1 MEVQTL
7 IQISGLQI
15 HRGNRLIIS
24 DFDFELSEGEV
35 VTLVGPNGCGKTTLL
50 ESSAGMHTIS
60 SGSIYW
66 RDDLSGMKLV
76 RDSDG
81 RRNPLPPMGLT
92 LQKNGISGE
101 ETVQER
107 METVLAV
114 SGCEFNDLKVQELL
128 DCWGLKHR
136 SSDRVSQLS
145 GGLARRLSVLSGLAP
160 ALLSKKSRVVLL
172 DEPSEGLD
180 KSAKLLLINWLRA
193 LILRG
198 HGIIV
203 ATHDSDLIS
212 IANRILKFSNEKEV
226 NLSHQSQPES
236 DFIIP
241 NATNNIPIKKVS
253 SLFNWA
259 YRMEKRNPID
269 TINRLI
275 PAILALLLSHAL
287 VSEDEISIVGTD
299 FFSALILLPSFI
311 SVVIPPALIS
321 RYAEENCGRWWSA
334 VIGPK
339 FRLSSS
345 IIGSSIL
352 LPLPLIYLSWF
363 ILSDNLVSANDSVF
377 YWLWLPCLVM
387 YFVAIA
393 ASSLHLLV
401 SDLRRSGASVVS
413 LLLLVLVWPFIE
425 LVDSL
430 EMIILNGMTWG
441 ISLDEPIL
449 MMFLAVI
456 ISLSVWVVS
465 VYLPE
470 A

>member
-1 MEVQTL
+1 
-7 IQISGLQI
+7 
-15 HRGNRLIIS
+15 
-24 DFDFELSEGEV
+24 
-35 VTLVGPNGCGKTTLL
+35 
-50 ESSAGMHTIS
+50 
-60 SGSIYW
+60 
-66 RDDLSGMKLV
+66 MK
-76 RDSDG
+76 
-81 RRNPLPPMGLT
+81 
-92 LQKNGISGE
+92 
-101 ETVQER
+101 
-107 METVLAV
+107 TVLTV
-114 SGCEFNDLKVQELL
+114 SGCNFDDIKVQELL

-193 LILRG
+193 LISRG

-212 IANRILKFSNEKEV
+212 IADRILKFSNGKEV
-226 NLSHQSQPES
+226 NLSSQPQPES

-241 NATNNIPIKKVS
+241 NSTNNVPIKKVS

-334 VIGPK
+334 IIGPK

-352 LPLPLIYLSWF
+352 LPIPLIYLSWF
-363 ILSDNLVSANDSVF
+363 ILSDNLASVDDSVV

-430 EMIILNGMTWG
+430 EMIILNGMSWG
-441 ISLDEPIL
+441 FSLEEPIF
-449 MMFLAVI
+449 MMFLAGT
-456 ISLSVWVVS
+456 ISLLVWIVS

>member
-7 IQISGLQI
+7 IQISGLEI

-107 METVLAV
+107 MKTVLTV
-114 SGCEFNDLKVQELL
+114 SGCDFDDIKVQELL

-180 KSAKLLLINWLRA
+180 KTAKLLLINWLRS
-193 LILRG
+193 LVSRG

-212 IANRILKFSNEKEV
+212 IADRTLKFSDGKEV
-226 NLSHQSQPES
+226 NLSSQPQPES

-241 NATNNIPIKKVS
+241 NSTNNVPIKKVS

-275 PAILALLLSHAL
+275 PAILALLLCHAL

-352 LPLPLIYLSWF
+352 LPIPLIYLSWF
-363 ILSDNLVSANDSVF
+363 ILSDNLASVDDSVV

-387 YFVAIA
+387 
-393 ASSLHLLV
+393 
-401 SDLRRSGASVVS
+401 
-413 LLLLVLVWPFIE
+413 
-425 LVDSL
+425 
-430 EMIILNGMTWG
+430 
-441 ISLDEPIL
+441 
-449 MMFLAVI
+449 
-456 ISLSVWVVS
+456 
-465 VYLPE
+465 
-470 A
+470 